1 MPEATGHDT
10 LRTELAVLEA
20 TALARAGDHAAA
32 IGVLTDVD
40 AYGPAA
46 LDLLARSHAQTGGLD
61 EADVCWA
68 RVQATEPDHAGAAA
82 GRATIE
88 AIRSGRR
95 RRPRPSLRPVRVA
108 AVGVVVVA
116 AVVAG
121 VALAPGQPAVRPP
134 DAAAVRAERQ
144 AQEATRRSDAL
155 QRQVAAAAAGQRA
168 AADRRVAALT
178 AIAARLAQPG
188 VAVRIADGAVT
199 VSFPDR
205 VFSTAD
211 RLTSAGRRGLR
222 LLAARL
228 SGMDGSIVVT
238 GWSVPVRGGQ
248 ANGGTVVAL
257 DRAVVAAAV
266 LADASGLPLTRFDV
280 VSGDQGA
287 PPFPDAARN
296 RTVTVTIAPTE

>member
-1 MPEATGHDT
+1 MPAATGHDA
-10 LRTELAVLEA
+10 LRTELAVLAA
-20 TALARAGDHAAA
+20 TALARSGDHAAA
-32 IGVLTDVD
+32 ISVLTDAD
-40 AYGPAA
+40 AGGPAA

-95 RRPRPSLRPVRVA
+95 RPRPALRPVRVT
-108 AVGVVVVA
+108 AVGVAVVA

-121 VALAPGQPAVRPP
+121 VALTPGHPSVRPP
-134 DAAAVRAERQ
+134 DAAVVRAERQ
-144 AQEATRRSDAL
+144 AKDATRRADAL
-155 QRQVAAAAAGQRA
+155 RHQVAATAAGQRA
-168 AADRRVAALT
+168 AADRRTAALT

-188 VAVRIADGAVT
+188 VTVRIAAGAVT

-211 RLTSAGRRGLR
+211 RLTSAGRRGLSR
-222 LLAARL
+222 LGARL
-228 SGMDGSIVVT
+228 SGVDGSIVVT
-238 GWSVPVRGGQ
+238 GWSVPVRGGPTH
-248 ANGGTVVAL
+248 GGTVVAL

-280 VSGDQGA
+280 ASGDQGT

-296 RTVTVTIAPTE
+296 RTVTVTITPAE